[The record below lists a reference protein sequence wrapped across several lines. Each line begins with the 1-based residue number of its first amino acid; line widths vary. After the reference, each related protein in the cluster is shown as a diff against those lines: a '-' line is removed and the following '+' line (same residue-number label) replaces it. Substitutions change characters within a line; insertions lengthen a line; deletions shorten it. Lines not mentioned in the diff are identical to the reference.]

1 MLSNL
6 FLNKLI
12 ALLRSD
18 GLISQR
24 INARLVKL
32 MKVGLCCLGL
42 LLNSFA
48 FALAPVVDAY
58 DDDEDEA
65 PAVATHSASPS
76 VPSNESSNASG
87 SSSVPSVAS
96 NPPPPPPSAPA
107 VPSNSASF
115 SLEQRVTILERQITN
130 LNPLLVQIDD
140 VQQQLQ
146 TLQGKIESQQH
157 AIKVLEEQIR
167 NQYLALE
174 KRMAPRIRSSTF
186 STEKSVNA
194 TSSVNNTLSP
204 RPIVDMNHANKQISN
219 DRKSMLPNSA
229 PSPAAERAY
238 QAAFQLLK
246 TKQYNEAIEAFETF
260 NKKFPNDLNVANA
273 DYFLGQL
280 YLLQGQADAAIKFF
294 KRFISRYSQDA
305 RVPDAMLQCGLAYFA
320 KGDKA
325 MAMELFEKIIQQ
337 YPDSKAAQSAQA
349 RLQQFKAM
357 ISAASIP
364 SKNKV

>member
-6 FLNKLI
+6 SLDNLFTLQS
-12 ALLRSD
+12 RD
-18 GLISQR
+18 GLLNQR

-32 MKVGLCCLGL
+32 MKIGLCCLGL

-58 DDDEDEA
+58 DDDEA

-76 VPSNESSNASG
+76 VPANESSNALG
-87 SSSVPSVAS
+87 SRSVSSAAS
-96 NPPPPPPSAPA
+96 NPPPPSAPA

-130 LNPLLVQIDD
+130 LNPLLVQMDD
-140 VQQQLQ
+140 LQQQLQ

-174 KRMAPRIRSSTF
+174 KRLAPRARRSAF
-186 STEKSVNA
+186 STENPAHVTNPSV
-194 TSSVNNTLSP
+194 TTTLSP
-204 RPIVDMNHANKQISN
+204 RPIVDMSSAKKQTSN
-219 DRKSMLPNSA
+219 DRKSILPNSA
-229 PSPAAERAY
+229 PTPAAERAY

-280 YLLQGQADAAIKFF
+280 YLLQGQADAAINFF

-337 YPDSKAAQSAQA
+337 YPDSKAAQIAQA
-349 RLQQFKAM
+349 RLQQFKAI

-364 SKNKV
+364 

>member
-1 MLSNL
+1 MLPNL
-6 FLNKLI
+6 SLNKLFR
-12 ALLRSD
+12 LQDLD
-18 GLISQR
+18 CLFNQR

-42 LLNSFA
+42 LFNAFA

-58 DDDEDEA
+58 DEDEDEA
-65 PAVATHSASPS
+65 PVVATHPENPAPATTANEPNNTAGSNS
-76 VPSNESSNASG
+76 VPSAAPSPPPP
-87 SSSVPSVAS
+87 VPAVAS
-96 NPPPPPPSAPA
+96 NSAA
-107 VPSNSASF
+107 F
-115 SLEQRVTILERQITN
+115 SLEQRVTILERQISN

-140 VQQQLQ
+140 LQQQLQ
-146 TLQGKIESQQH
+146 NLQGKLESQQH
-157 AIKVLEEQIR
+157 AVKVLEEQVR

-174 KRMAPRIRSSTF
+174 KRTAPAIRRSTLA
-186 STEKSVNA
+186 TENAAVNPSVA
-194 TSSVNNTLSP
+194 NTLSP
-204 RPIVDMNHANKQISN
+204 RPLVDMSSTKKQTSN

-229 PSPAAERAY
+229 PTPAVERAY

-246 TKQYNEAIEAFETF
+246 TKQYNEAIEAFEAF

-280 YLLQGQADAAIKFF
+280 YLLQGQADAAINFF
-294 KRFISRYSQDA
+294 KRFISRYSQDS

-337 YPDSKAAQSAQA
+337 YPDSKAAQAAQA

-364 SKNKV
+364 SKDKV

>member
-1 MLSNL
+1 MLRVNS
-6 FLNKLI
+6 
-12 ALLRSD
+12 
-18 GLISQR
+18 
-24 INARLVKL
+24 RLVKSIKL
-32 MKVGLCCLGL
+32 CLCCVGL
-42 LLNSFA
+42 LLSSLTY
-48 FALAPVVDAY
+48 ALAPVVDAY
-58 DDDEDEA
+58 DDDDA
-65 PAVATHSASPS
+65 PAAMTNAANPTTQANEPPNTAGNS
-76 VPSNESSNASG
+76 VPN
-87 SSSVPSVAS
+87 VAAT
-96 NPPPPPPSAPA
+96 PSAPTI
-107 VPSNSASF
+107 PRNSASF

-130 LNPLLVQIDD
+130 LNPMLVQVDD
-140 VQQQLQ
+140 LQQQLQ
-146 TLQGKIESQQH
+146 SLQGKIDSQQH
-157 AIKVLEEQIR
+157 AIKVLEEQVR

-174 KRMAPRIRSSTF
+174 KRLAQRNNQSAVYSGKPVSVSS
-186 STEKSVNA
+186 
-194 TSSVNNTLSP
+194 SSANSALGSRPLVDLSSSKNQ
-204 RPIVDMNHANKQISN
+204 VSK
-219 DRKSMLPNSA
+219 DRKSMMPNAA
-229 PSPAAERAY
+229 PTPAGERAY

-280 YLLQGQADAAIKFF
+280 YLLQGQADPAINFF

-320 KGDKA
+320 KGDKP

-337 YPDSKAAQSAQA
+337 YPDSKAAQAAQA

>member
-6 FLNKLI
+6 SLNKRFTLQS
-12 ALLRSD
+12 SD
-18 GLISQR
+18 GLLNQR

-32 MKVGLCCLGL
+32 MKIGLCCLGL
-42 LLNSFA
+42 LVNSLA

-65 PAVATHSASPS
+65 PAVSTHSARPS
-76 VPSNESSNASG
+76 TPANESSDASG
-87 SSSVPSVAS
+87 SRSVSSSAS
-96 NPPPPPPSAPA
+96 SAPPPSAPA

-130 LNPLLVQIDD
+130 LNPLLVQMDD
-140 VQQQLQ
+140 LQQQLQ
-146 TLQGKIESQQH
+146 TLQGRIESQQH

-174 KRMAPRIRSSTF
+174 KRAASRIRPST
-186 STEKSVNA
+186 SANVTNPSL
-194 TSSVNNTLSP
+194 NNTLGP
-204 RPIVDMNHANKQISN
+204 RPIVDMSSTKKQTSN

-229 PSPAAERAY
+229 PTPAAERAY

-246 TKQYNEAIEAFETF
+246 TKQYNEAIEAFESF

-280 YLLQGQADAAIKFF
+280 YLLQGQADAAINFF

-337 YPDSKAAQSAQA
+337 YPDSKAAQAAQA

-357 ISAASIP
+357 ISAASMP